1 MTSWIPPPGLPDFI
15 VTPIHEAIQ
24 KMPPQHLLPPQPG
37 EVLDPDQAYE
47 RLQNYAFSQGFC
59 IVTTSHNKANTY
71 IRYACIHH
79 GNSTRN
85 WHKLDDHKAE
95 GNNRQK
101 EYTQIHA
108 RGCPWQ
114 VYILYRGIT
123 RGK

>member
-15 VTPIHEAIQ
+15 VTPICEAIQ

-37 EVLDPDQAYE
+37 EVLDPYQAYE
-47 RLQNYAFSQGFC
+47 RLQNYAFS
-59 IVTTSHNKANTY
+59 NTY

-101 EYTQIHA
+101 EYTQIYA

-114 VYILYRGIT
+114 VYISYRGIT